1 MLPISQDINTR
12 FSNALIKKGIPKQV
26 QFQYKKWLRYYLDFC
41 SKYNHLPTNGQSLAP
56 FINKLKSKNQSAQ
69 QQKQAS
75 EAVSIFHQIEDQESE
90 GSGTRVLKDTSA
102 KISIK
107 NEGSP
112 SINADWRSEYEA
124 LNAEI
129 QLRHY
134 SPKTLA
140 TYRRW
145 IRKFQSFTKSKPPQQ
160 LST

>member
-1 MLPISQDINTR
+1 MLPISQHINTR
-12 FSNALIKKGIPKQV
+12 FSNALMKKGIPKQE

-56 FINKLKSKNQSAQ
+56 FINKLKSKNQSVQ

-75 EAVSIFHQIEDQESE
+75 EAVSIFHQMENQESE
-90 GSGTRVLKDTSA
+90 GSNTPVLKDTST
-102 KISIK
+102 KILIK

-112 SINADWRSEYEA
+112 STNADWRSEYET

-145 IRKFQSFTKSKPPQQ
+145 IRKLQSFTKSKPPQQ